1 MQGYNNLST
10 LPLRMCIIIS
20 ERCTSSFSLLTTC
33 FAGSAINTKDRSLR
47 FQVQAEIRI
56 PGYSTRLAKTS
67 LSTVSFFFVVLGCN
81 PTLFHTHRQYVIN
94 IRALINYYSRL
105 FMLIYC
111 RVYCKIDKDHHS
123 PPRHKIND
131 IHRLCDSSAATKQ
144 QIIKT

>member
-1 MQGYNNLST
+1 MHNHQRT
-10 LPLRMCIIIS
+10 LHFFFL
-20 ERCTSSFSLLTTC
+20 FAHYLLC
-33 FAGSAINTKDRSLR
+33 WQCNNTKDRSLR

-67 LSTVSFFFVVLGCN
+67 LSKVSYFFVVLGCN

-111 RVYCKIDKDHHS
+111 RLYCKIDKDHHS

-144 QIIKT
+144 QQIIKT